1 MSEAIPNFK
10 QKTVEEF
17 LLYLND
23 PGMHPPNSTQ
33 FQLAKLAIE
42 AKTTTSLTNSID
54 ELRKSNDESSRAMK
68 RWTIVLA
75 GATIVLAIATI
86 ILALK

>member
-10 QKTVEEF
+10 EKTVQEF
-17 LLYLND
+17 LLYLNE
-23 PGMHPPNSTQ
+23 PGMHPPTSIQ

-42 AKTTTSLTNSID
+42 TKAITSLTNSID
-54 ELRKSNDESSRAMK
+54 ELRQSNDQSSMAMK

-86 ILALK
+86 ILALR